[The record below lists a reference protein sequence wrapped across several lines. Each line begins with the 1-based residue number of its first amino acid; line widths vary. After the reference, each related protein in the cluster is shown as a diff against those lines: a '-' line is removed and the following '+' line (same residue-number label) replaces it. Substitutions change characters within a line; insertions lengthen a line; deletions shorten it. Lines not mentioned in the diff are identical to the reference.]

1 MYRRALYNRRRS
13 RYCACTVEVIQCG
26 RVRCSFLFSSR
37 MGCFLCFL
45 SLGFIFFRVCSRRIT
60 GLGRILG
67 RDRKVIRG
75 TVGFSSLRRVGRPRY
90 SRPSI
95 RTLYNS
101 EEISQP
107 HFSNNFSS

>member
-1 MYRRALYNRRRS
+1 
-13 RYCACTVEVIQCG
+13 
-26 RVRCSFLFSSR
+26 

-45 SLGFIFFRVCSRRIT
+45 SLGFIFFTACSRRII
-60 GLGRILG
+60 GLDRILG
-67 RDRKVIRG
+67 RDRKFLRD

-90 SRPSI
+90 SHPST

-101 EEISQP
+101 EEISQR